1 MTDTNRWSRL
11 VALVLCLFVALGA
24 SAQAR
29 FGVKGG
35 LDLTEMRFSH
45 DVFNAENRTGWF
57 IGPTLQFTL
66 PIVGIGMDISAL
78 YNQRTTQIDDLYVDT
93 GNGELVKAKD
103 LKTRQIVVPL
113 NARYTIGLSRVFN
126 VFAFA
131 GPQLA
136 FRLGDEDRPL
146 ASNEGEDALVWRMKE
161 SNFSVNLGAGITLD
175 HLQVSVNY
183 NVGVGKAGEVTFRDA
198 THALGDAV
206 KGHYNSWQLSA
217 TWFF

>member
-1 MTDTNRWSRL
+1 MTNTNRWSRL
-11 VALVLCLFVALGA
+11 VALVLCFFVALGA
-24 SAQAR
+24 GAQAR

-78 YNQRTTQIDDLYVDT
+78 YNQRTTQIDDLYVDA

-113 NARYTIGLSRVFN
+113 NARYTIGLSSVFN

>member
-1 MTDTNRWSRL
+1 MTDVNRWSKL
-11 VALVLCLFVALGA
+11 VALVLCSFVALGA

-35 LDLTEMRFSH
+35 LDLTEMRFHH

-78 YNQRTTQIDDLYVDT
+78 YNQRTTKIDDLYVDT

-113 NARYTIGLSRVFN
+113 NARYTIGLSSVFN

-136 FRLGDEDRPL
+136 FRLGDEERPL
-146 ASNEGEDALVWRMKE
+146 ASHDGEDALVWRVKE
-161 SNFSVNLGAGITLD
+161 SNFSVNLGAGVTLD

-183 NVGVGKAGEVTFRDA
+183 NVGVGKAGEVTFSDA
-198 THALGDAV
+198 THALGNAV

>member
-1 MTDTNRWSRL
+1 MTNTNRWSRQ
-11 VALVLCLFVALGA
+11 VALVLCFFVALGA
-24 SAQAR
+24 GAQAR

-78 YNQRTTQIDDLYVDT
+78 YNQRTTQIDDLYVDA

-113 NARYTIGLSRVFN
+113 NARYTIGLSSVFN

-146 ASNEGEDALVWRMKE
+146 SSNDGEDALVWRMKE